1 MPTCYIC
8 DWSYRV
14 KLQYCLNEKRI
25 CLVKLFDIQIDL
37 LLTFLSVYWKIIQ
50 LQTCERS
57 KANTPLVP
65 VFNWRALLNKRH
77 WTYFCDFFFLP
88 SHQNRESLDFEEC
101 ACLNPIY
108 SYKNILVSTIRI
120 SIHENR
126 NYNQPCMGLGTKNN
140 IHSKFINEHR
150 VLNNIKYTHSF
161 IFFKPSSEVFL
172 FSP

>member
-1 MPTCYIC
+1 MNFLKQIHPLYPFSIEELCST
-8 DWSYRV
+8 
-14 KLQYCLNEKRI
+14 K
-25 CLVKLFDIQIDL
+25 DIGHI
-37 LLTFLSVYWKIIQ
+37 FAI
-50 LQTCERS
+50 
-57 KANTPLVP
+57 
-65 VFNWRALLNKRH
+65 
-77 WTYFCDFFFLP
+77 FFFLP
-88 SHQNRESLDFEEC
+88 SHQNREFLDFEEC

>member
-1 MPTCYIC
+1 MSKWETNLFSEIVWHSNRLATNLLVSLLKNNPTVSMWTFKSKYTPCTRFQLK
-8 DWSYRV
+8 SFV
-14 KLQYCLNEKRI
+14 KQKTL
-25 CLVKLFDIQIDL
+25 DI
-37 LLTFLSVYWKIIQ
+37 FS
-50 LQTCERS
+50 R
-57 KANTPLVP
+57 
-65 VFNWRALLNKRH
+65 
-77 WTYFCDFFFLP
+77 FFFLP
-88 SHQNRESLDFEEC
+88 SHQNREFLDFEEC

>member
-1 MPTCYIC
+1 MCKWETNLFSEIVWHSNRLATNFLVSLLKNNPTVNIVNFLKQYTPCTRFQLK
-8 DWSYRV
+8 SFV
-14 KLQYCLNEKRI
+14 KQKTL
-25 CLVKLFDIQIDL
+25 DI
-37 LLTFLSVYWKIIQ
+37 FS
-50 LQTCERS
+50 R
-57 KANTPLVP
+57 
-65 VFNWRALLNKRH
+65 
-77 WTYFCDFFFLP
+77 FFFLP
-88 SHQNRESLDFEEC
+88 SHQNREFLDFEEC

>member
-1 MPTCYIC
+1 MNFLKQYTPCTRFQLK
-8 DWSYRV
+8 SFV
-14 KLQYCLNEKRI
+14 KQKTL
-25 CLVKLFDIQIDL
+25 DIFSR
-37 LLTFLSVYWKIIQ
+37 FL
-50 LQTCERS
+50 
-57 KANTPLVP
+57 
-65 VFNWRALLNKRH
+65 
-77 WTYFCDFFFLP
+77 FLP
-88 SHQNRESLDFEEC
+88 SHQNREFLDFEEC